1 MNVDITILIIVFIIG
16 FFARLLSN
24 LAGGGAG
31 LIEAPLLLMLGVPPK
46 ITVATRKFSAIGG
59 HGIAAYQFHKFK
71 KIDWKI
77 AIILAAIT
85 VIATIIG
92 ANILIAIN
100 EELIKNLIAIMMLV
114 ALPFTF
120 FKKSFGMKRKIVSK
134 SKEISGYV
142 INFFIFILDSFVGVG
157 GGLLSSLSIIIFM
170 GLTYLEINAIRR
182 ITGLTLAIVS
192 SIIFTYYGLIDWMIG
207 LFLMMG
213 GILGGY
219 LGANIAIK
227 KGSALV
233 KIVFTIVVILSV
245 AKLLFL

>member
-1 MNVDITILIIVFIIG
+1 MDIITLLIVFVIG

-46 ITVATRKFSAIGG
+46 MTVATRKFSAIGG

-71 KIDWKI
+71 KIHWKV
-77 AIILAAIT
+77 AIILAVIT
-85 VIATIIG
+85 VFATIIG
-92 ANILIAIN
+92 ANILISVN
-100 EELIKNLIAIMMLV
+100 EDLVKNLIAIMMLV

-120 FKKSFGMKRKIVSK
+120 FKKSFGMKRKIFSK
-134 SKEISGYV
+134 SKEIIGYV
-142 INFFIFILDSFVGVG
+142 VNFFIFIIDSFIGVG

-170 GLTYLEINAIRR
+170 GLTYLEVNAIRR
-182 ITGLTLAIVS
+182 ITGLTLAIVG
-192 SIIFTYYGLIDWMIG
+192 SIIFAFYGLIDWVVG
-207 LFLMMG
+207 FSLMMG

-233 KIVFTIVVILSV
+233 KVVFTIVVVVSV
-245 AKLLFL
+245 IKLLFF

>member
-1 MNVDITILIIVFIIG
+1 MEMTSLLIVFVIG

-46 ITVATRKFSAIGG
+46 ITVATRKFAAIGG

-71 KIDWKI
+71 KIHWKI
-77 AIILAAIT
+77 AITLVVIT
-85 VIATIIG
+85 VVATVIG
-92 ANILIAIN
+92 ANMLIAVD
-100 EELIKNLIAIMMLV
+100 EELVKNLIAIMMLV

-120 FKKSFGMKRKIVSK
+120 FKKSFGLKRKIVSK
-134 SKEISGYV
+134 SKEIFGYV
-142 INFFIFILDSFVGVG
+142 VNFFIFVIDSFVGVG

-170 GLTYLEINAIRR
+170 GLTYLEVNAIRR
-182 ITGLTLAIVS
+182 ITGLTLAIVG
-192 SIIFTYYGLIDWMIG
+192 SIIFTFYGLIDWVVG
-207 LFLMMG
+207 LSLMLG
-213 GILGGY
+213 GIFGGY

-233 KIVFTIVVILSV
+233 KVVFSIVVVVSV
-245 AKLLFL
+245 IKLLFF

>member
-1 MNVDITILIIVFIIG
+1 MDITTLLIVFVIG

-71 KIDWKI
+71 KIHWKI
-77 AIILAAIT
+77 AITLAVIT
-85 VIATIIG
+85 VVATIIG
-92 ANILIAIN
+92 ANILIAVD
-100 EELIKNLIAIMMLV
+100 EELVKNLIAIMMLV

-134 SKEISGYV
+134 SKEFFGYV
-142 INFFIFILDSFVGVG
+142 INFFIFVIDSFVGVG

-170 GLTYLEINAIRR
+170 GLTYLEVNAIRR
-182 ITGLTLAIVS
+182 ITGLTLAIVA
-192 SIIFTYYGLIDWMIG
+192 SIIFTFYGLIDWVVG
-207 LFLMMG
+207 LSLMVG

-233 KIVFTIVVILSV
+233 KVVFSIVVVVSV
-245 AKLLFL
+245 IKLLFF